1 MKVPIDFDENYKK
14 ISECNHGIVHKRGP
28 KTPTK
33 VTKKGFWRK
42 LQKIME
48 WNDMRDGKVLV
59 LQQKRQKERFW
70 WKLQKM
76 VECNDMKDNREQ
88 VLQQK
93 DENDE
98 NNDLGENLLS
108 WMTGSR

>member
-1 MKVPIDFDENYKK
+1 MKVLIDFDENYKK

-33 VTKKGFWRK
+33 VTKKGFWQK

-59 LQQKRQKERFW
+59 LQRKHQKERFW

-76 VECNDMKDNREQ
+76 VECNDMKDNREE

-93 DENDE
+93 GWKWQKQRFGWEFA
-98 NNDLGENLLS
+98 
-108 WMTGSR
+108 